1 MCQLRVI
8 VLKVGVALFDFAEN
22 FAVALFGF
30 VPVVGGQVVGIGGD
44 NVELYAGE
52 VAGKVQ
58 EGAAGVVGLAAEYDP
73 FDGDVQFFEQGG
85 GKFGIFHGMHGITFL
100 YDGFSGYTV

>member
-1 MCQLRVI
+1 MNMGVSLLCQLRVI
-8 VLKVGVALFDFAEN
+8 VLKVGVALFDFAED

-30 VPVVGGQVVGIGGD
+30 VPVVSGQIVGIGGD

-58 EGAAGVVGLAAEYDP
+58 ESTAGVVGLAAEDDS
-73 FDGDVQFFEQGG
+73 FDGDVQFL
-85 GKFGIFHGMHGITFL
+85 K
-100 YDGFSGYTV
+100 

>member
-1 MCQLRVI
+1 MV
-8 VLKVGVALFDFAEN
+8 VSKVGIAFFDFAED

-58 EGAAGVVGLAAEYDP
+58 EGAAGVVGLAAEDDP
-73 FDGDVQFFEQGG
+73 FDGDVQFL
-85 GKFGIFHGMHGITFL
+85 K
-100 YDGFSGYTV
+100 

>member
-1 MCQLRVI
+1 MGQLRVI
-8 VLKVGVALFDFAEN
+8 VLKVGVALFDFAED

-58 EGAAGVVGLAAEYDP
+58 EGAAGVVGLAAEDGP
-73 FDGDVQFFEQGG
+73 FDGDVQFLKQDG

-100 YDGFSGYTV
+100 YNGFSGYIV

>member
-8 VLKVGVALFDFAEN
+8 VLKVGIAFFDFAED
-22 FAVALFGF
+22 FTVALFSF

-58 EGAAGVVGLAAEYDP
+58 EGAAGVVGLAAEDDP

-85 GKFGIFHGMHGITFL
+85 GKLSIFHGVHGVTFL
-100 YDGFSGYTV
+100 YNGFSGYTV